1 MTTIDFSHLTPQ
13 QRLALI
19 GELWGSLDADTVPL
33 TPGQAA
39 EIERRLAT
47 VDEDIKHGIDAEELE
62 AELDRR
68 YA

>member
-1 MTTIDFSHLTPQ
+1 MSIIDFSHLTPQ

-19 GELWGSLDADTVPL
+19 GELWGSLDAESVPL
-33 TPGQAA
+33 TPGQVA
-39 EIERRLAT
+39 EIERRLDT
-47 VDEDIKHGIDAEELE
+47 VDEDIKHGIDADELE